1 MFETLR
7 RDIQAARDRDPAV
20 RSTLEILFCYPG
32 VHALWLQRLAH
43 WFWMRRFLFV
53 GRFISHVNRFL
64 TGIEIHPAARLGPG
78 LFIDHGMGVVI
89 GETTEVGENVTI
101 YQGVTLGGTS
111 LERKKRHPTIGDNVV
126 IGAGAKILGPFT
138 VGNNSKIGS
147 SSVVVN
153 EVPPNSVVV
162 GVPGRVIYRDGKK
175 VSQMD
180 FDWTDLPDPVAQAMQ
195 CLLNRMQELEKELEE
210 LKGHVPQES
219 PADLPS
225 SFRREG

>member
-138 VGNNSKIGS
+138 VGDNSKIGS

-195 CLLNRMQELEKELEE
+195 CLLNRMQELEKELED
-210 LKGHVPQES
+210 LKGHVPQNS

>member
-20 RSTLEILFCYPG
+20 RSTLEIIFCYPG

>member
-126 IGAGAKILGPFT
+126 IGAGAKILGPFM
-138 VGNNSKIGS
+138 VGDNSKIGS

-210 LKGHVPQES
+210 LKGHVPQNS